1 MRPLLNGG
9 TLGGRRTHASRDSL
23 VTFQDPPDL
32 DDWIARIRDR
42 DAMTFEDAYEGPR
55 PVGAAVVQ
63 RLVQE
68 LHLAPDGYT
77 RGKFAELLGE
87 MGDSSVVPVLVAEL
101 EHPEKNA
108 RTWAVLALEQL
119 AVPTG
124 LAAAAAYRAA
134 HPDEF

>member
-1 MRPLLNGG
+1 V
-9 TLGGRRTHASRDSL
+9 TLSRTSF
-23 VTFQDPPDL
+23 VTIQDPPDL

-55 PVGAAVVQ
+55 PIGDAVVP

-68 LHLAPDGYT
+68 LRRSLDGYT

-101 EHPEKNA
+101 EHPEKDA

-119 AVPTG
+119 AVPAGT
-124 LAAAAAYRAA
+124 AAAAAYRAA